1 MSAAPISVKAGTSA
15 SGTLSLNST
24 SGTGRVYLSC
34 VTTSPSATCAIN
46 SGDTL
51 NQHTV
56 DFSNHA
62 SGTAA
67 LSVTTSPGTAGVPEN
82 KGGIYAVEVTAYTV
96 SNEGGIPDSEITI
109 PLTIK

>member
-15 SGTLSLNST
+15 SATLSLNST
-24 SGTGRVYLSC
+24 SGAGRVYLSC

-56 DFSNHA
+56 DFSKHA
-62 SGTAA
+62 SGTVA
-67 LSVTTSPGTAGVPEN
+67 LNVTTSPSTAGVPGN
-82 KGGIYAVEVTAYTV
+82 KAGIYAVKVTAYTV
-96 SNEGGIPDSEITI
+96 TNTSGDPDSEVSI
-109 PLTIK
+109 PLTIQ